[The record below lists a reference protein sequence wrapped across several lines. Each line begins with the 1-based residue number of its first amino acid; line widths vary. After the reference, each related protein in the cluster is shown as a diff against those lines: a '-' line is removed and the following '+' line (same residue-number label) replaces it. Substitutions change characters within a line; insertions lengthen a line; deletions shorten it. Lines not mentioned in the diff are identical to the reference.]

1 MLKYRFLLF
10 IFLLGGIFMSVPAEA
25 SSTHESRTVV
35 RMETSKGDIIIEL
48 FDQEAPK
55 TVKNF
60 IGYIEDNFYEGTI
73 FHRIIQNFMI
83 QGGGFEAG
91 LKQKA
96 TREPIINE
104 ATATLSNMRGTIAMA
119 RTADINSATAQFFI
133 NTVNN
138 PALDHRNKTQQGYGY
153 AVFGKVI
160 EGLDIVDDI
169 AAVKTGSSGYFQDVP
184 KEDVVIKK
192 VSILKSGEASDVAQ

>member
-1 MLKYRFLLF
+1 MLKYRVLLTILF
-10 IFLLGGIFMSVPAEA
+10 LGGTLMSTPSEA
-25 SSTHESRTVV
+25 KSFHETRTVV

-55 TVKNF
+55 TVANF
-60 IGYIEDNFYEGTI
+60 IGYIEDGFYEGTI

-83 QGGGFEAG
+83 QGGGFESG

-96 TREPIINE
+96 TREPIPNE
-104 ATATLSNMRGTIAMA
+104 AAATLSNVRGSIAMA
-119 RTADINSATAQFFI
+119 RTSDINSATAQFFI

-160 EGLDIVDDI
+160 EGLAVVDTI
-169 AAVKTGSSGYFQDVP
+169 AAVKTGSVGYFQDVP
-184 KEDVVIKK
+184 KDDVVIKK
-192 VSILKSGEASDVAQ
+192 VSVIKAGEAKK

>member
-1 MLKYRFLLF
+1 MLKYRILLTILF
-10 IFLLGGIFMSVPAEA
+10 LGGTLMSTTSEA
-25 SSTHESRTVV
+25 KKLHEAHTVV

-55 TVKNF
+55 TVANF
-60 IGYIEDNFYEGTI
+60 IGYIEDGFYEGTI

-83 QGGGFEAG
+83 QGGGFEAE

-96 TREPIINE
+96 AREPIPNE
-104 ATATLSNMRGTIAMA
+104 ATATLSNVRGSIAMA
-119 RTADINSATAQFFI
+119 RTSDINSATAQFFI

-138 PALDHRNKTQQGYGY
+138 PALDHKNKTQQGYGY

-160 EGLDIVDDI
+160 EGLAVVDAI
-169 AAVKTGSSGYFQDVP
+169 AAVKTGSVGHLQDVP
-184 KEDVVIKK
+184 KDDVVIKK
-192 VSILKSGEASDVAQ
+192 VSVIKSGEAKK